1 MSLALNILE
10 ELRRNP
16 GSTAEE
22 VADAVKD
29 TAVRVRQNLSVMGS
43 PTGGKLVSKELDE
56 VTRKPGYKITASG
69 IAKLQLS
76 SSGATPKTQPEV
88 VKNTGSKDSVC
99 HSEGQAVAN
108 KTPEPD
114 AGTPPSKAEGAGGDD
129 SNEKVLLSI
138 LYDIRQA
145 IGDKDGKLMLGD
157 LAGQIKGICEIG
169 EAHRRDCDLWEKS
182 MKSAIGEDY
191 VIGVGIAIEKL
202 KSELATERQAR
213 EALQEQINAYDE
225 LNHGHHYYFVIA
237 PKRPIKMFKKLKNAR
252 EASKTAIRAGAAF
265 AEVVPGLKAIG
276 RAMRGAEW
284 RGHDGVQ

>member
-1 MSLALNILE
+1 MTTTVEAVLGASRRMMTVT
-10 ELRRNP
+10 ELRTETGLPEADIRTQLKTLANAGNIEHIP
-16 GSTAEE
+16 GRGRY
-22 VADAVKD
+22 DG
-29 TAVRVRQNLSVMGS
+29 RYGLN
-43 PTGGKLVSKELDE
+43 KL
-56 VTRKPGYKITASG
+56 P
-69 IAKLQLS
+69 
-76 SSGATPKTQPEV
+76 GATPKTQPEV

-108 KTPEPD
+108 KTPGPD

-129 SNEKVLLSI
+129 SNKQELLSI

-284 RGHDGVQ
+284 RGA